1 MLGGS
6 AFAAS
11 SVRMLGTNGNTVVG
25 ATTDATTGG
34 AVDSGVQTGAVVS
47 GTGLVTNRASS
58 LRFAPTVTTKTNN
71 TASQSYSGLVSN
83 GDKTVTG
90 ANVVSGN
97 SPSSRLSIGKYLNL
111 SHSTKPVT
119 PTDGGGSTTPSGG
132 GASNAD
138 IDALRSE
145 LDALQGQV
153 DNLKDGKQNTLVV
166 GSGEYIDISGP
177 GNNVI
182 SIDINALKSDL
193 QAALGTDKDI
203 LTEIDS
209 DYKLWWCYANTTR
222 SACASAKRQV
232 VDLGKVMD
240 EYDLAHNNESLST
253 ALAGKQGILTEA
265 DNGYIAIDQAAGTL
279 GIKFDDLRD
288 ALGITSAKTSEIRY
302 TEDGKLQ
309 WRYID
314 DFEADGTTKKWNTA
328 DIQALINQSLENYVQ
343 VATLD
348 NYVLKSEVGQYQS
361 DLTADP
367 NGYLKITNS
376 QIGVKFDE
384 LKDALNIPDSVA
396 KIEMEITDGGKLRW
410 RYMNEFEDD
419 GVTKKWTDVSKDI
432 GELIDGKLL
441 AYVSNDSLATT
452 LNSYVTNNGLSTV
465 LQDYATKNYVDSGL
479 AKKQVKLTEAENG
492 FIAISPVDGQD
503 AETIGIKLA
512 ELRTALNIPDAAR
525 TAEMRVDNGVLQ
537 WRYADEFEVDSET
550 GQPKTDTNGDKIKQ
564 WTTVY
569 DLNTLLGDWVS
580 RTDFN
585 TAITR
590 IDNELA
596 GKQIKL
602 RPKADGYIELDEQ
615 TGEIAVDMISLR
627 EYLALESNG
636 ARTSE
641 MRVFDGKLQWR
652 YLDEYTDDPD
662 VPGNRIESWHVLDL
676 STVELPLYVEKTYLW
691 NNYYNKTYIDSLA
704 RTIENNINIT
714 LKKLSLPDGPDEG
727 LYMLSVVGSGDD
739 KVSTWSPIQIVDG
752 EGVIH

>member
-1 MLGGS
+1 MLGGG

-34 AVDSGVQTGAVVS
+34 DVNLGPQTSAVVS

-58 LRFAPTVTTKTNN
+58 LRFAPTVTTKSNN
-71 TASQSYSGLVSN
+71 TATQSYSGLVSN
-83 GDKTVTG
+83 GDKTATG

-97 SPSSRLSIGKYLNL
+97 NASSRLSIGKYLNL

-145 LDALQGQV
+145 LDALQDQV
-153 DNLKDGKQNTLVV
+153 DNLRDGKQNNLIV

-182 SIDINALKSDL
+182 SIDIGALKSDL
-193 QAALGTDKDI
+193 QTALGTDKDV

-209 DYKLWWCYANTTR
+209 DYKLWWCYANATKT
-222 SACASAKRQV
+222 ACAQAKQLV

-265 DNGYIAIDQAAGTL
+265 NNGYIAINQEAGTI
-279 GIKFDDLRD
+279 GVRFDALKE
-288 ALGITSAKTSEIRY
+288 ALGISDAKQSEIQFV
-302 TEDGKLQ
+302 DGKLQ
-309 WRYID
+309 WRYMD
-314 DFEADGTTKKWNTA
+314 EYEADGTTKKWNTA
-328 DIQALINQSLENYVQ
+328 DIQALINSSLENYVQ
-343 VATLD
+343 VATLN
-348 NYVLKSEVGQYQS
+348 NYVLKSEIGQYQS

-367 NGYLKITNS
+367 NGYIKITNS
-376 QIGVKFDE
+376 QIGIKFDE
-384 LKDALNIPDSVA
+384 LKEALNIPDSVA
-396 KIEMEITDGGKLRW
+396 KIEMEITSAGKLRW
-410 RYMNEFEDD
+410 RYMNEFEED
-419 GVTKKWTDVSKDI
+419 GTTKKWTDVSVDI
-432 GELIDGKLL
+432 GDLIDGKLET
-441 AYVSNDSLATT
+441 YVSNSSLATT
-452 LNSYVTNNGLSTV
+452 LNSYVTNDGLSTV
-465 LQDYATKNYVDSGL
+465 LQDYVTKTYVDNGL
-479 AKKQVKLTEAENG
+479 ATKQVKLTEAENG
-492 FIAISPVDGQD
+492 FIAITPVDGQN

-512 ELRTALNIPDAAR
+512 ELRAALNIPDAK
-525 TAEMRVDNGVLQ
+525 TSEMRVDNGVLQ
-537 WRYADEFEVDSET
+537 WRYMDEFEVDSET

-580 RTDFN
+580 TTDFN
-585 TAITR
+585 AAISR
-590 IDNELA
+590 IDGELA

-641 MRVFDGKLQWR
+641 IRVFDGKLQWR
-652 YLDEYTDDPD
+652 YLDEFEDDPD
-662 VPGNRIESWHVLDL
+662 VPGNRIERWHVLDL
-676 STVELPLYVEKTYLW
+676 STVELPLYVEKTYLH
-691 NNYYNKTYIDSLA
+691 NNYYNKTYVDNLA

-714 LKKLSLPDGPDEG
+714 LENLWPDEG
-727 LYMLSVVGSGDD
+727 LYLLSVTGSGDD
-739 KVSTWSPIQIVDG
+739 KTHVWRPVQIVDG
-752 EGVIH
+752 EGVVH